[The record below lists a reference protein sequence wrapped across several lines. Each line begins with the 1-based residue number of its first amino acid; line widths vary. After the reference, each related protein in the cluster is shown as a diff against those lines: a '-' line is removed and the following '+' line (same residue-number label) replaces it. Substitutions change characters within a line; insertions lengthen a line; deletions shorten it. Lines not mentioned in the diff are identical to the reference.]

1 MAGSNSTSTREKLLG
16 LVDDIE
22 LITKE
27 IFENAIAP
35 KAKRLSAQE
44 HEELTTLLIQ
54 KDSELKDTMSLAA
67 QQGNIDKNM
76 KSLQEEVQKQDNCIR
91 QLQKQ
96 LKDAE
101 TLLSTAIYQA
111 NQKLDSIKKAKENPV
126 SSEELIKYAHRIS
139 ASNAVSAPLNWQQG
153 DPRRPYPTDMEMRL
167 GLLGRTE
174 QVALEMSRN
183 AQASGERGNRTPAVG
198 STPGGMPGTPGS
210 SHIQGPTSGSQMHH
224 PDFHHPSPQ
233 HGHMGMAGMHS
244 SPTKMHPAGGTQGHH
259 GHQAGAPYHWSHGA
273 EMPIPGA
280 AGGSRGE
287 NMPLDSS
294 GMHHYQSQQQQFHG
308 GGHQYP
314 PLGHG
319 QQQQGQHN
327 RGMAGAGANTGAGA
341 TDDVEVMSTDSSSS
355 SSTDSN

>member
-27 IFENAIAP
+27 ICENAIAP
-35 KAKRLSAQE
+35 KAKRLSAPE

-54 KDSELKDTMSLAA
+54 KDNELKESIQLAA
-67 QQGNIDKNM
+67 QQGKIDQNM
-76 KSLQEEVQKQDNCIR
+76 KALQEEVQKQDNCIK

-111 NQKLDSIKKAKENPV
+111 RQKLDSIQKSKENPV

-183 AQASGERGNRTPAVG
+183 AQASGERGSRTPVVG
-198 STPGGMPGTPGS
+198 GTTPGTGMPGTPGG
-210 SHIQGPTSGSQMHH
+210 HMQGPPSGAPMHH

-233 HGHMGMAGMHS
+233 GHHMGMGGMHS
-244 SPTKMHPAGGTQGHH
+244 SPTKVHPTGASHHHSGGPGGPFHWPH
-259 GHQAGAPYHWSHGA
+259 GG
-273 EMPIPGA
+273 EMPMGA
-280 AGGSRGE
+280 AGGARGE
-287 NMPLDSS
+287 NMPLDPA
-294 GMHHYQSQQQQFHG
+294 GMHHYQPQQQGFHG
-308 GGHQYP
+308 GGHPYP
-314 PLGHG
+314 GPMGHG
-319 QQQQGQHN
+319 QQQQQQHN
-327 RGMAGAGANTGAGA
+327 RGVSGSGPAGAG
-341 TDDVEVMSTDSSSS
+341 DDVEVMSTDSSSS